1 MTPTTSRWEPFKQLV
16 LCRLREFIREPE
28 AIFWVYGFPL
38 IMTLVLGIAFREKKA
53 DEQYIVDIEEGP
65 HAEFV
70 ESSLKAQADRFKTKR
85 APFAECKQHLRTGKT
100 NLVVRSEPTT
110 GTDQPYQIV
119 YLADPVRPESSLA
132 EKAVDDVL
140 QKARGR
146 KDPMKSVSQTFNEP
160 GGRYIDFL
168 VPGLLGMGL
177 MGGGLFGVGFAIVD
191 MRIRKLLKRFL
202 ATPMRRPDFLMAVM
216 TSRFFFML
224 PEVIMLLVFAYFI
237 FDVKIVGSIWLMLFC
252 IILGGVTFSGIGLLV
267 ASRAKTLEAAS
278 GLMNLVMLPMWV
290 LSGVFFSVDRYPEAA
305 QPFVRALPLTLIN
318 DALRA
323 VMNEGAG
330 ILDIGWRLLGLILWA
345 IVTFVIALKIF
356 RWQ

>member
-1 MTPTTSRWEPFKQLV
+1 MNTPPSRWEPFWQLTI
-16 LCRLREFIREPE
+16 CRIKEFFREPE

-38 IMTLVLGIAFREKKA
+38 LMTMVLGIAFREKKA

-70 ESSLKAQADRFKTKR
+70 ERSLQAMGEKFKVHR
-85 APFAECKQHLRTGKT
+85 APFAECKQRLRSGKT
-100 NLVVRSEPTT
+100 SL
-110 GTDQPYQIV
+110 IV
-119 YLADPVRPESSLA
+119 QNGGNSGGDVTYLSDPVRPESSLA
-132 EKAVDDVL
+132 QKSVDDVL

-146 KDPMKSVSQTFNEP
+146 TDVLKSNTAEFNEP

-168 VPGLLGMGL
+168 VPGLLGMGM
-177 MGGGLFGVGFAIVD
+177 MGGGMFGVGFAIVD

-216 TSRFFFML
+216 ASRFVFML
-224 PEVIMLLVFAYFI
+224 PEVLLLLLFAYFF
-237 FDVKIVGSIWLMLFC
+237 FDVRIVGSVLLVAALIV
-252 IILGGVTFSGIGLLV
+252 LGGVTFSGIGLLV
-267 ASRAKTLEAAS
+267 ACRAKTLEAAS

-290 LSGVFFSVDRYPEAA
+290 LSGVFFSADRYPEAV
-305 QPFVRALPLTLIN
+305 QPVIRALPLTLMN

-330 ILDIGWRLLGLILWA
+330 LTQIGWQILGLVLWGL
-345 IVTFVIALKIF
+345 ITFLVALKLF

>member
-1 MTPTTSRWEPFKQLV
+1 MMTSRWEPFLQLT
-16 LCRLREFIREPE
+16 LCRIREFIREPE

-38 IMTLVLGIAFREKKA
+38 LMTLVLGIAFREKKP
-53 DEQYIVDIEEGP
+53 DEAHLVDIEEGP

-70 ESSLKAQADRFKTKR
+70 QRSLAAAGTQFKVHR
-85 APFAECKQHLRTGKT
+85 APFEECKKRLRTGKT
-100 NLVVRSEPTT
+100 SLIVQNGISSQVDV
-110 GTDQPYQIV
+110 V
-119 YLADPVRPESSLA
+119 YLSDPVRPESSLA

-140 QKARGR
+140 QRAKGR
-146 KDPMKSVSQTFNEP
+146 VDQLKSSKREFSEP

-177 MGGGLFGVGFAIVD
+177 LGGGMFGVGFAIVD

-202 ATPMRRPDFLMAVM
+202 ATPMKRPDFLLAIM
-216 TSRFFFML
+216 TSRFVFML
-224 PEVIMLLVFAYFI
+224 PEVILLLLFAYFI
-237 FDVKIVGSIWLMLFC
+237 FDVRIMGSLWVVIFC
-252 IILGGVTFSGIGLLV
+252 IILGGVTFSGIGLLI
-267 ASRAKTLEAAS
+267 ACRAKTLEAAS

-290 LSGVFFSVDRYPEAA
+290 LSGVFFSADRYPETV
-305 QPFVRALPLTLIN
+305 QPLIRALPLTLMN

-330 ILDIGWRLLGLILWA
+330 LWEISGKLLGLVAWGMI
-345 IVTFVIALKIF
+345 TFFVALKLF

>member
-1 MTPTTSRWEPFKQLV
+1 MTTTSLRWEPFKQLV
-16 LCRLREFIREPE
+16 LCRLREFLREPE
-28 AIFWVYGFPL
+28 AVFWVYGFPL
-38 IMTLVLGIAFREKKA
+38 IMTLVLGIAFREKKP
-53 DEQYIVDIEEGP
+53 DEQIIVDIEEGP

-70 ESSLKAQADRFKTKR
+70 ERSLLAQGERFKVKR
-85 APFAECKQHLRTGKT
+85 ASFAECKQRLRTGKT
-100 NLVVRSEPTT
+100 SL
-110 GTDQPYQIV
+110 IV
-119 YLADPVRPESSLA
+119 QNGASSAAEVAFLSDPVRPESSLA

-146 KDPMKSVSQTFNEP
+146 HDPLKVVANTFSEP

-191 MRIRKLLKRFL
+191 LRIRKLLKRFL
-202 ATPMRRPDFLMAVM
+202 ATPMRRPDFLLAVM
-216 TSRFFFML
+216 TSRFVFMI
-224 PEVIMLLVFAYFI
+224 PEVVMLLVFSYFI
-237 FDVKIVGSIWLMLFC
+237 FDVKVQGSILLLLLC
-252 IILGGVTFSGIGLLV
+252 ILVGGFTFSGIGLLV
-267 ASRAKTLEAAS
+267 GCRAKTLEAAS

-290 LSGVFFSVDRYPEAA
+290 LSGVFFSADRYPDAV
-305 QPFVRALPLTLIN
+305 QPFIRALPLTLMN

-330 ILDIGWRLLGLILWA
+330 LLDIGWQLIGLLLWG
-345 IVTFVIALKIF
+345 IVTFIVALKIF